1 MLRNW
6 VYSIKTCLF
15 SNEQAWANPTFGFIF
30 KHLIMNRT
38 LKIESKIVWI
48 FIIWTRTIYNPFP
61 NTYLFS
67 KFCNFLYWSLL
78 FVIWEKLELMHPLS
92 SSSLDFVE
100 KMTIYPMVPNGSK
113 AGNNSKSGPIEQ
125 TLIERRTIGRRSTE
139 KTNRSFSPTCFWSN
153 SMEDWIIFWMAFVK
167 WTGLNTFCFHFLSS
181 KFKDVLALDIFH
193 LLTILK

>member
-67 KFCNFLYWSLL
+67 KFCNFQYWSLL
-78 FVIWEKLELMHPLS
+78 FVIWEKLELMHPL
-92 SSSLDFVE
+92 LTLP
-100 KMTIYPMVPNGSK
+100 TI
-113 AGNNSKSGPIEQ
+113 
-125 TLIERRTIGRRSTE
+125 
-139 KTNRSFSPTCFWSN
+139 
-153 SMEDWIIFWMAFVK
+153 
-167 WTGLNTFCFHFLSS
+167 
-181 KFKDVLALDIFH
+181 KFKPWLCWKDDDLSNGTKWIQSRKQFKVGPDRTNFDR
-193 LLTILK
+193 TSNDRQT